1 MVIGPAGQLAV
12 LCKSTELKRCSMIQ
26 MRWNIIIIIIIIIL
40 LLIVG
45 LCFVYSAVA
54 VQNVKTVGLVVCCM

>member
-26 MRWNIIIIIIIIIL
+26 MRWNIIIIIIIFFL
-40 LLIVG
+40 TPVLNYYYY
-45 LCFVYSAVA
+45 FFYY
-54 VQNVKTVGLVVCCM
+54 